1 MQVVYTQGF
10 LHNYSWAQKVPNSRM
25 DTLGGVRS
33 PCSWIY
39 KRMCR
44 SFTWFVFRDEGAGAC
59 HLFDKGKDGEVDVG
73 ILV

>member
-1 MQVVYTQGF
+1 MFT
-10 LHNYSWAQKVPNSRM
+10 
-25 DTLGGVRS
+25 
-33 PCSWIY
+33 CSWIY

-44 SFTWFVFRDEGAGAC
+44 SFTWLVGFRDEGAGAC